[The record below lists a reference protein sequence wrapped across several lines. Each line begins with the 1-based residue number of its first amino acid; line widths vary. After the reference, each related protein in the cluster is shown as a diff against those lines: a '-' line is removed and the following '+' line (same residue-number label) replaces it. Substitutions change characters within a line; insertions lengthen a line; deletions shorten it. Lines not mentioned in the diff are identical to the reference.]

1 MKPEVPPLDGTRR
14 YAVFLSYRHADN
26 KEPGRQWATWLHQ
39 MLENYEIPS
48 DLVGTTNST
57 GGVIP
62 ASLYPVFRDEEELP
76 ADADLT
82 RNIRQALENSALL
95 VVICSPRAVQ
105 SRFVAE
111 EIRYFKELGNADRI
125 LALMIDGEP
134 NASEDAAKQTAG
146 LTAEMEC
153 LPEPLR
159 RGVARNDG
167 SLDWSARTEPI
178 AADARPGGR
187 PVQGW
192 TNSAA
197 YREQLLRD
205 GQIEKS
211 KLDSEIKSYEER
223 LELTK
228 LKLVAGALGLPL
240 GVLTQRDKA
249 MQLERARKRARTLRR
264 WLAAVALLAVLS
276 VAGGILAWKKQREAE
291 QARVAEAKQRTLAQ
305 EQSEQRRRLLAEA
318 ARSDRLIA
326 EDMLGRGE
334 SPAAFAYLARSIL
347 YDSTSTF
354 AAEKATAAL
363 NTWNFPTP
371 VALCKS
377 EKDSYINGAEF
388 SPDSQRIVSPSSNS
402 SARVWEA
409 QTGNV
414 LVTLQGSEGGTLD
427 AQYSPDGQRVVGA
440 CIDKTAR
447 VWDAKTGRLLATLQG
462 HEGRVFTAQ
471 FSRDGQR
478 VVTASEDKTA
488 RVWESQS
495 GKLMVTLQGHENAVQ
510 TAQFSPDG
518 KLVVTSDDTT
528 ARLWDARSGKL
539 LTALPGQ
546 SKPAFSQDG
555 HLIVTASNDDTARV
569 WKVQSGKLLAT
580 LEGHKDGVIS
590 AEFSSDGQ
598 RIVTAS
604 DKAVRVWE
612 AQGASL
618 QAILHGQAWEGAGVK
633 AKLIAVLPEQERAK
647 FSPDGELIVTAGGKF
662 AVDRSARLWEARS
675 GKLVAIL
682 QGHTSWLFSVRFSQD
697 GRRIVTVDND
707 TARVWEVENSSLGTV
722 LEGHSD
728 QVYDAQFSPD
738 GKRIITA
745 SNDTTARVW
754 DTQTGELLT
763 TLESQTEDAL
773 QEEITKFSPD
783 GQHILTAV
791 DKIAQLWEVLTRLP
805 PDPEAD
811 LDASL
816 VKILRDAGAQ
826 SGKLVATLQ
835 GHEGYVDS
843 TQFSPD
849 GQRILTASADKT
861 ARVWETQS
869 GKLMVML
876 QGHEAKVWSAQFSPD
891 GQRIV
896 TASEDKTARVW
907 DAQSAKLLATLQGHQ
922 AAVLSA
928 EFSPDA
934 HRIVTASN
942 DRTARVWDAHSGK
955 LLTIL
960 KGGKYLQS
968 GRFTSDGQRIVTA
981 VPPQVWDAQTGKLLA
996 TVDGGS
1002 ADFSPDGQRILT
1014 DVDKIAQVC
1023 DAQNGKVVATLR
1035 GHEEQVLSA
1044 KFSADGQR
1052 AVTAST
1058 DKKARVWTILPASA
1072 NAPPPWF
1079 RDFLHY
1085 MAQQRLNSN
1094 GELELV
1100 PPNDWL
1106 ALRNHLRQVVR
1117 ETAAQDTPYLRIL
1130 RRFVHE

>member
-1 MKPEVPPLDGTRR
+1 MKPEVPPQNGRR
-14 YAVFLSYRHADN
+14 RFAVFLSYRHADN

-48 DLVGTTNST
+48 DLVGTINSS
-57 GGVIP
+57 GEAIP

-82 RNIRQALENSALL
+82 RNIRQALENSALM

-111 EIRYFKELGNADRI
+111 EIRYFKELGKADRI

-134 NASEDAAKQTAG
+134 NASEDSAKQSSG

-167 SLDWSARTEPI
+167 SIDWDARTEPI
-178 AADARPGGR
+178 AADARPGGQ

-192 TNSAA
+192 TNIAA
-197 YREQLLRD
+197 YRGQLLRD
-205 GQIEKS
+205 GRMEKS
-211 KLDSEIKSYEER
+211 KLDSEIQSYEQR

-228 LKLVAGALGLPL
+228 LKMVAGALGVPL

-318 ARSDRLIA
+318 ARSDRLVA
-326 EDMLGRGE
+326 EDKLGSGE
-334 SPAAFAYLARSIL
+334 SPAAFAYLARSIV
-347 YDSTSTF
+347 YDGTSTF
-354 AAEKATAAL
+354 PAEKAIAAL

-371 VALCKS
+371 VALCQF
-377 EKDSYINGAEF
+377 EPGNYIGGAQF
-388 SPDSQRIVSPSSNS
+388 SPDGDRIVSPSPNS
-402 SARVWEA
+402 SARVWET
-409 QTGNV
+409 QTGKV

-447 VWDAKTGRLLATLQG
+447 VWDAQSGKLLATLHG
-462 HEGRVFTAQ
+462 HEGRVFSAQ
-471 FSRDGQR
+471 FSPTGQR

-488 RVWESQS
+488 REWESQS
-495 GKLMVTLQGHENAVQ
+495 GKLMVTLQGHEAAVQ

-518 KLVVTSDDTT
+518 QLIVTDDDTNT
-528 ARLWDARSGKL
+528 RVWDARSGKL
-539 LTALPGQ
+539 LTTHPGEN
-546 SKPAFSQDG
+546 KPAFSQDG
-555 HLIVTASNDDTARV
+555 KLIVTASKDNTARV
-569 WKVQSGKLLAT
+569 WKVRTGKLLVT
-580 LEGHKDGVIS
+580 LAGHKDLIIS
-590 AEFSSDGQ
+590 AAFSQDGE

-604 DKAVRVWE
+604 VDKTARVWE
-612 AQGASL
+612 AQGSTL
-618 QAILHGQAWEGAGVK
+618 QALLKGEAWEGGK
-633 AKLIAVLPEQERAK
+633 AKLIAVLQGQERAQ

-662 AVDRSARLWEARS
+662 AEDRSARVWEAKS

-697 GRRIVTVDND
+697 GRRIVTVDSD

-738 GKRIITA
+738 GKRIVTA

-754 DTQTGELLT
+754 DTQTGEVLT
-763 TLESQTEDAL
+763 TLESQTEEPL

-791 DKIAQLWEVLTRLP
+791 DKIAQVWEVPTRLP

-816 VKILRDAGAQ
+816 LKIMRDAEAQ
-826 SGKLVATLQ
+826 SGKLLAT
-835 GHEGYVDS
+835 
-843 TQFSPD
+843 
-849 GQRILTASADKT
+849 
-861 ARVWETQS
+861 
-869 GKLMVML
+869 L

-896 TASEDKTARVW
+896 TASDDKTARVW

-934 HRIVTASN
+934 QRIVTASS
-942 DRTARVWDAHSGK
+942 DKTARVWDAESGK
-955 LLTIL
+955 LVTIL
-960 KGGKYLQS
+960 KGGKYLES

-981 VPPQVWDAQTGKLLA
+981 IPPQVWESQTGKLL
-996 TVDGGS
+996 TTIDGGS
-1002 ADFSPDGQRILT
+1002 VDLSPDGQRILSSG
-1014 DVDKIAQVC
+1014 DKIVQLY
-1023 DAQNGKVVATLR
+1023 DAQSGKVIANLR
-1035 GHEEQVLSA
+1035 GHEDQVLSA

-1058 DKKARVWTILPASA
+1058 DKTARVWTILPPSA
-1072 NAPPPWF
+1072 GVPPVWF
-1079 RDFLHY
+1079 PDFLHY

-1094 GELELV
+1094 GELEPI

-1106 ALRNHLRQVVR
+1106 ALRDRLRQVVR
-1117 ETAAQDTPYLRIL
+1117 ETAAQDTLYLRVL
-1130 RRFVHE
+1130 RHFVHE